1 LINAMAACNWPAA
14 LSCFENTF
22 NGSLLAMEPHL
33 PYSQSPI
40 ELVKRGRNGGLTLD
54 YGPAKSCWPLSSA
67 GVNQLALRLAAA

>member
-1 LINAMAACNWPAA
+1 
-14 LSCFENTF
+14 
-22 NGSLLAMEPHL
+22 MEPHL